1 MGINFDEIKK
11 KAQETRKKA
20 QEKAQETLG
29 HNAGKIEE
37 GIDKAGGFA
46 KSKFG
51 KHADKIDTMTTKA
64 KDALHKAQGSH

>member
-11 KAQETRKKA
+11 KAQETKKKA
-20 QEKAQETLG
+20 QESLG
-29 HNAGKIEE
+29 HNAGKIEQ

-46 KSKFG
+46 KSKLG

-64 KDALHKAQGSH
+64 KDVLHKAQGSH